1 MGEKKYNILVAED
14 DSINVQVARF
24 MLKPV
29 SEVLDIVWNGEEALE
44 KYLENDYDFILMDVK
59 MPVLNG
65 YEATLKIRDI
75 EAENKKNKR
84 IPIIALTATNTFEEE
99 QKCLK
104 SGMDGFLTKPYQLDD
119 LKRILASIGI

>member
-14 DSINVQVARF
+14 NSINVQVARF
-24 MLKPV
+24 MLKNV
-29 SEVLDIVWNGEEALE
+29 SEVLDIVWNGEEAIE
-44 KYLENDYDFILMDVK
+44 KYLKNDYDFILMDVK

-75 EAENKKNKR
+75 EAAKKDDKR

-119 LKRILASIGI
+119 LKRVLTSIGI